1 MTIQLPD
8 IDVSPP
14 SLLKDSFTPNNSDNS
29 FEKKLAYEKARVGL
43 LFSPFGMIG
52 NIFSPSF
59 QSNQG
64 QQDNY
69 SIENIFKE
77 SKDAAA
83 YADNKNTSVK
93 TISQTAN
100 NPSGNAQI
108 FESLPLQ
115 AMNRQTIQ
123 DLLVKTNWLVP
134 NLAANPM
141 FSEAFI
147 NGKLQP
153 TFSLDQ
159 LIDQIIS
166 QIKIARTKGETLVSF
181 NLSPEE
187 LGNIILTLTYHA
199 GIVSIQMQSSSET
212 KKLLDEKQ
220 NELENALRKANV
232 HYDKIQV
239 MEVKENV

>member
-1 MTIQLPD
+1 
-8 IDVSPP
+8 
-14 SLLKDSFTPNNSDNS
+14 
-29 FEKKLAYEKARVGL
+29 
-43 LFSPFGMIG
+43 
-52 NIFSPSF
+52 
-59 QSNQG
+59 
-64 QQDNY
+64 
-69 SIENIFKE
+69 
-77 SKDAAA
+77 
-83 YADNKNTSVK
+83 
-93 TISQTAN
+93 
-100 NPSGNAQI
+100 
-108 FESLPLQ
+108 
-115 AMNRQTIQ
+115 
-123 DLLVKTNWLVP
+123 
-134 NLAANPM
+134 M